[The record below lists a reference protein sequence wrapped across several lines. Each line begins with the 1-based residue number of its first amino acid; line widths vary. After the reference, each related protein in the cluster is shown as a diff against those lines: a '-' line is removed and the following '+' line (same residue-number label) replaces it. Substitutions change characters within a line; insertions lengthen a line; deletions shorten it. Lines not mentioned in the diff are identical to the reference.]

1 MATVIK
7 VRRANLKIEIDKY
20 TPKVGEF
27 VFDKEN
33 KKLLYGDNF
42 AIGGHHVIFG
52 DLFQLG
58 NNEYYGSNK
67 RVGKGF
73 YNFPIGIDIEAKSI
87 NGDGNSILSGDYFLI
102 PDQNCVSSF
111 GFKYSPFWD

>member
-42 AIGGHHVIFG
+42 AIGAPCYFWRFI
-52 DLFQLG
+52 
-58 NNEYYGSNK
+58 
-67 RVGKGF
+67 
-73 YNFPIGIDIEAKSI
+73 SI
-87 NGDGNSILSGDYFLI
+87 R
-102 PDQNCVSSF
+102 
-111 GFKYSPFWD
+111 K